1 MTTSVSVSVLIGAEL
16 GSAFKSAF
24 SSAGKS
30 VSALGTTIKALE
42 DKSSKITSFRAINR
56 ELKEASVAYNLAKQ
70 KVNQLSAEISRTDKP
85 SRELVNNLR
94 KSQRELTKAKTHFSQ
109 TVQTSREMGKVLQSA
124 GIDIKSLNKQSQ
136 SLSNSLEILRKRQTA
151 LQNIENAKAKNLAN
165 RANYRHQMMDV
176 LALGTA
182 FYSAVKPAVN
192 FEYAWQKLGLLQ
204 MKVLMV
210 KVLRI

>member
-1 MTTSVSVSVLIGAEL
+1 M
-16 GSAFKSAF
+16 
-24 SSAGKS
+24 
-30 VSALGTTIKALE
+30 
-42 DKSSKITSFRAINR
+42 
-56 ELKEASVAYNLAKQ
+56 
-70 KVNQLSAEISRTDKP
+70 
-85 SRELVNNLR
+85 
-94 KSQRELTKAKTHFSQ
+94 
-109 TVQTSREMGKVLQSA
+109 
-124 GIDIKSLNKQSQ
+124 
-136 SLSNSLEILRKRQTA
+136 RKRQTA

-182 FYSAVKPAVN
+182 FYSAVKSAVN

>member
-1 MTTSVSVSVLIGAEL
+1 MIGAEL

-56 ELKEASVAYNLAKQ
+56 ELEEASVAYNLAKQ
-70 KVNQLSAEISRTDKP
+70 KVNQLNAEISRTDKP

-109 TVQTSREMGKVLQSA
+109 TAQTSREMGKVLQPA

-151 LQNIENAKAKNLAN
+151 LQNIKNAKAKNLAN
-165 RANYRHQMMDV
+165 SANYRHQMIDV